1 MSDDK
6 RAVTLGV
13 LERLVN
19 QGFMFT
25 ALDVSN
31 EVKSE
36 LDGVRHRE
44 ISPIVRELYDDGA
57 LGDDYTRTLID
68 VLAGGKTVQAYLYHH
83 EDDDPEDYDGDL
95 REQKARP
102 PSARRGSSSA
112 SSPTAA
118 PAPKPTVAA
127 SPNLDVTELSLTR
140 QRDGSIEI
148 PSGFLE
154 RAGIY
159 DDTVHLDAAGI
170 GSGLVIL
177 PPDPTKD
184 PLAELD
190 VDDVVVVPADR
201 LSAYD
206 GSSPIIVRRGARK
219 LEIEGTLR

>member
-13 LERLVN
+13 LERLVE

-31 EVKSE
+31 EVKLE
-36 LDGVRHRE
+36 LEGVRHRE
-44 ISPIVRELYDDGA
+44 ISPIVRELFDDGA
-57 LGDDYTRTLID
+57 LGDDYTRTTID
-68 VLAGGKTVQAYLYHH
+68 VLAGGKTVQAFLYHH
-83 EDDDPEDYDGDL
+83 EDDDPDDYDGDL

-102 PSARRGSSSA
+102 PGARRGSSGGA
-112 SSPTAA
+112 PAPAADPKPAA
-118 PAPKPTVAA
+118 PAG
-127 SPNLDVTELSLTR
+127 PNLDVTELSLSR

-159 DDTVHLDAAGI
+159 DDIVHLDAAGI
-170 GSGLVIL
+170 GSGLVIA
-177 PPDPTKD
+177 PPDSTKD

-190 VDDVVVVPADR
+190 VEDVVVVPADR

-206 GSSPIIVRRGARK
+206 GTSPIIVRRGPRK